1 MKPDNSAKKNN
12 KLLWRIHHWAGLYTG
27 ILIAVL
33 SLTGALAVFIPEIDQ
48 FIQKQYYSVS
58 STPSD
63 RLRIGKSIAKARE
76 LYPGMSGLIID
87 LPEKPHQ
94 AAGLN
99 FFVGGEKGLDLQ
111 RYYFFVDAGKDEIV
125 GTRNQQN
132 SLANYMRQMHVRLY
146 EGNWGRQLV
155 GLGGIALF
163 VLAVTGLLIYA
174 DFMKKQPYPKLRKGR
189 GLRILLADWHKLLG
203 ITALAFNLV
212 IAITGAWLGLQPKLM
227 NWFNIKVPNNY
238 KPEKVIDSNEDKKLN
253 VQWEDVLLASKREF
267 PDMIP
272 AGIRASE
279 DGSSTLTLYGSIAG
293 KAYERNANVLVLSKT
308 DLKTVWKY
316 DIRQQPLSH
325 KFYFVQEALHFGD
338 FGGLGLKLLYAVLGL
353 TSGFLSISGFVIFL
367 YRMDKKKI
375 KKHSPLKT
383 TFIYCAGIIL
393 ILVILALISLFSG
406 YSKAAFAA
414 AIIINGTLIGFVLYS
429 VGTFIGR
436 KLNPIYNERI

>member
-1 MKPDNSAKKNN
+1 MKPDNSAKKDK
-12 KLLWRIHHWAGLYTG
+12 KLLWRIHHWAGLYAG

-58 STPSD
+58 SSPSD
-63 RLRIGKSIAKARE
+63 RLHIGKSIAKARE
-76 LYPGMSGLIID
+76 LYPDMTGLVID
-87 LPEKPHQ
+87 LPEKPGQ
-94 AAGLN
+94 TAGLN
-99 FFVGGEKGLDLQ
+99 FFVGGEKKLDLQ

-155 GLGGIALF
+155 GLGGVALI

-174 DFMKKQPYPKLRKGR
+174 DFMKRQSYPKLRKGR

-227 NWFNIKVPNNY
+227 SWFNMKVPNNF
-238 KPEKVIDSNEDKKLN
+238 KPEKVISPEEDKKLD
-253 VQWEDVLLASKREF
+253 VRWEDVLLAAKREF
-267 PDMIP
+267 PDMEP

-279 DGSSTLTLYGSIAG
+279 DGTATVSLYGSIAG
-293 KAYERNANVLVLSKT
+293 KAYERSANVLILSKT
-308 DLKTVWKY
+308 DLKTIWKY
-316 DIRQQPLSH
+316 DIRQQPFTH

-353 TSGFLSISGFVIFL
+353 TSGFLSISGFVIYL
-367 YRMDKKKI
+367 YRKDKKKI
-375 KKHSPLKT
+375 RKYSPLKT
-383 TFIYCAGIIL
+383 TFIYCTGIVL
-393 ILVILALISLFSG
+393 ILVILALVSLFSG

-414 AIIINGTLIGFVLYS
+414 AIIVNGTLIGFVLYS
-429 VGTFIGR
+429 VWMFIR
-436 KLNPIYNERI
+436 AKLNPVYK